1 MATLDAGARP
11 ATARR
16 GGFSPLRRQE
26 TIAGYLFL
34 LPNILGFLVFSSIPV
49 VATFT
54 ISLLDWDL
62 IRRAAIRRHRQL
74 RQTADRRCRVP
85 QGALFNTGYYVLGTV
100 PAGIILSLLLALAMN
115 ANVRGIAFFR
125 AVFFIPVIS
134 ASVAVAMMWRWLY
147 NTDFGL
153 INLVLTSIG
162 LTAIPWLSSTAWA
175 MPAVIMMAIWKS
187 LGYNMVIFLA
197 GLQSIPAH
205 LHEAAAIDGAN
216 SCPALPLHHPAAAGA
231 DHLLRPGDLGHQL
244 VPGVRPGV
252 RADQG
257 RPRRRHQ
264 HDGHVHLQPGVPVLP
279 HGVRRRRSPGCCSRS
294 SSSSR
299 CSSISFRSAGS
310 TTSMS

>member
-1 MATLDAGARP
+1 MATLPADARP
-11 ATARR
+11 VTARR

-34 LPNILGFLVFSSIPV
+34 LPNILGFLVFSSVPV

-62 IRRAAIRRHRQL
+62 IRAPRFVGIDNYIKLLTDDPVFRK
-74 RQTADRRCRVP
+74 V
-85 QGALFNTGYYVLGTV
+85 LFNTAYYVIGTV

-115 ANVRGIAFFR
+115 ANVRGIAVFR
-125 AVFFIPVIS
+125 AIFFIPVIS
-134 ASVAVAMMWRWLY
+134 ASVAVAVMWRWLY

-162 LTAIPWLSSTAWA
+162 LKAIPWLSSTTWA
-175 MPAVIMMAIWKS
+175 MPAVILMAIWKS

-216 SCPALPLHHPAAAGA
+216 GVQRFRHITLPLLAPTTFFVLVISMIGSFQVFDLAFVLTKGG
-231 DHLLRPGDLGHQL
+231 PGDATNTMVMYIYNQAFQFFHMGYAASIAWVLFAIIFVITLLQHQL
-244 VPGVRPGV
+244 QKRW
-252 RADQG
+252 
-257 RPRRRHQ
+257 
-264 HDGHVHLQPGVPVLP
+264 VHYE
-279 HGVRRRRSPGCCSRS
+279 HE
-294 SSSSR
+294 
-299 CSSISFRSAGS
+299 
-310 TTSMS
+310 